1 MHEKT
6 AKSILSAE
14 NGMNIYRGCT
24 HGCIYCDAR
33 SSCYQ
38 MNHQFEDIE
47 VKINAPELLEKA
59 LKSKRKKC
67 MIGTGAMSD
76 PYLHIEENLGLTR
89 KCLEIIDYYGFGL
102 SIQTKSDRILRD
114 LDLLK
119 SIHKKSK
126 CVVQM
131 TMTTYDEE
139 LCKII
144 EPHVCTTKRRAE
156 VLNIMKEEG
165 IPTICW
171 LTPILPYINDTEENI
186 KGILDYCI
194 EAKVYGILYFD
205 VGMTLRDGDRQYY
218 YRKLDE
224 HFPGLKNTY
233 IKKFGSAYQVPSPKR
248 KQLNELIKQQCSK
261 NNIVCNTNQLFE
273 YMHLYEDKQA
283 GEQLSLFDLF

>member
-186 KGILDYCI
+186 EGILDYCI

-205 VGMTLRDGDRQYY
+205 VGMTLRDGDRQHY

>member
-76 PYLHIEENLGLTR
+76 PYLQIEENLGLTR

-102 SIQTKSDRILRD
+102 SILTKSDRILRD

-194 EAKVYGILYFD
+194 EAKAYGILYFD
-205 VGMTLRDGDRQYY
+205 IGMTLRDGDRQYY

-224 HFPGLKNTY
+224 HFPGLKNIY
-233 IKKFGSAYQVPSPKR
+233 IKEFGSAYQVPSPKR
-248 KQLNELIKQQCSK
+248 KQLNELIKQQCRK

>member
-144 EPHVCTTKRRAE
+144 EPHVCTTKRRVE

-205 VGMTLRDGDRQYY
+205 VGMTLRDGDRQHY